1 MYLSTGPRQFDQ
13 DRCERTHSEECP
25 SHSAGIAGDR
35 SVDAT
40 RHKLLIV
47 DDERT
52 IADTLG
58 QIFTTNG
65 YEARVAYSAEQ
76 AAEIVAGWVPDLI
89 IVDVI
94 LPQMNGIDL
103 AVLLQEHFP
112 KCRVLLFSGQVAT
125 ADLLA
130 DAEIKGHKFEILAKP
145 VHPNEMLDA
154 ALRVLTA
161 DKPGDDSGGSAGS
174 ERSSDSEHPF
184 IA

>member
-25 SHSAGIAGDR
+25 SPQCRDRGDR
-35 SVDAT
+35 SVDAA

-47 DDERT
+47 DDERI

-112 KCRVLLFSGQVAT
+112 KCRVLLFSGQAAT

-154 ALRVLTA
+154 ALRSI
-161 DKPGDDSGGSAGS
+161 G
-174 ERSSDSEHPF
+174 R
-184 IA
+184 